1 MEWHSL
7 FFIILQCNVIK
18 FKRHSGMKAAATAR
32 YNHEIKT
39 KRYLQRSKSVFFTQP
54 LKGRADESRTPAF
67 LAPAAALICVVVHAW
82 MCVLKLQKS

>member
-1 MEWHSL
+1 
-7 FFIILQCNVIK
+7 
-18 FKRHSGMKAAATAR
+18 MKAAATAR
-32 YNHEIKT
+32 YNHEIKNQALLAMQQE
-39 KRYLQRSKSVFFTQP
+39 RFFTRP